1 MERVYIN
8 RRLENGTKYYQS
20 TNITIPVCLFVC
32 DFDMEE
38 NHQHGMARQD
48 LNLLVERIQ
57 GIGDIAERRYG
68 MYHQLEEYSNAPKFI
83 LVFLY

>member
-1 MERVYIN
+1 
-8 RRLENGTKYYQS
+8 
-20 TNITIPVCLFVC
+20 
-32 DFDMEE
+32 MEE